1 MPAPTHRSH
10 SSPRPHTAPLA
21 VAVAVALAVAVV
33 ALLVG
38 VIRPHRIV
46 GGGAA
51 PARGAQSQPP
61 ASTTGYFLHAPGA
74 PPPMMLRNV
83 PPPTIVWKPIPFGDK
98 RKRETIAYAKLHYG
112 ISSWQITG
120 PHVIVEHFTA
130 STTMLSAW
138 NAFAHDVP
146 DPEFHSLPATC
157 AQFIVDRA
165 GRIYQLVPLDVLC
178 RHTVGLN
185 WTAIGIEMVGT
196 SDRQIMSDAAEF
208 RAAMRLT
215 AWLAWRF
222 HVAVGDVIGHNES
235 LDSPYHREHV
245 AASRC
250 QTHGDWRHA
259 DMQVFR
265 TGVRQILQAHHLPA
279 GAPWRAH
286 RVPGC

>member
-1 MPAPTHRSH
+1 
-10 SSPRPHTAPLA
+10 
-21 VAVAVALAVAVV
+21 
-33 ALLVG
+33 
-38 VIRPHRIV
+38 
-46 GGGAA
+46 
-51 PARGAQSQPP
+51 
-61 ASTTGYFLHAPGA
+61 
-74 PPPMMLRNV
+74 MMLRSV
-83 PPPTIVWKPIPFGDK
+83 PRPTIVWKPIPFGDK
-98 RKRETIAYAKLHYG
+98 RKRETVAYARLHYG

-130 STTMLSAW
+130 SSTMPSAW
-138 NAFAHDVP
+138 NTFARDVP
-146 DPEFHSLPATC
+146 DPELHSLPATC

-165 GRIYQLVPLDVLC
+165 GRIYQLAPLNVMC

-196 SDRQIMSDAAEF
+196 SDRQIMSDPAELH
-208 RAAMRLT
+208 AAMRLT

-222 HVAVGDVIGHNES
+222 HVAVGNVIGHNES

-245 AASRC
+245 AAWRC

-265 TGVRQILQAHHLPA
+265 AGVRGILQAHHVPA

-286 RVPGC
+286 PVPGC